1 MNLATGPLVN
11 LFAEDLTVYLNGGQG
26 AQMVYY
32 EQSLGKWNRATIW
45 QRTGSV
51 RLPGTL
57 PHRLFP
63 RDTFPAIQPSP

>member
-32 EQSLGKWNRATIW
+32 EQSLGKWN
-45 QRTGSV
+45 
-51 RLPGTL
+51 
-57 PHRLFP
+57 
-63 RDTFPAIQPSP
+63 